1 MNFNLK
7 DNFSFTFSSIKNKYI
22 EKNLN
27 SLNDFDLE
35 INSIKIFPERK
46 RIKYTPFKIVN
57 DDETIIRNIS
67 QKKYKDI

>member
-67 QKKYKDI
+67 QKKSKDI